1 MSNNYYLQVSDMVW
15 IYCAFLIKNLENEN
29 DQLKLEYIH
38 QQMSIHSVL
47 CRRK

>member
-1 MSNNYYLQVSDMVW
+1 MYLIWYEYIVHDFSKMCVD
-15 IYCAFLIKNLENEN
+15 LNEN